1 MKTPQPPALPKCTIY
16 TVKLKILTVAGVR
29 LRLHHRRDVLP
40 DRALQ
45 ENVVS
50 HDVLDLDGVGP
61 RVVQDR
67 VEGGRV
73 LEEVVAERRRRR
85 VRLPEA
91 SVPGRN

>member
-1 MKTPQPPALPKCTIY
+1 MAAFRPRIHPVSK
-16 TVKLKILTVAGVR
+16 V
-29 LRLHHRRDVLP
+29 LHD
-40 DRALQ
+40 A
-45 ENVVS
+45 VVQ
-50 HDVLDLDGVGP
+50 HVEEADDVLDLDGVGP